1 MARVNLFLGA
11 GTVDRLRIAQGPVK
25 PLPQIAASTR
35 GARRRIDPLDAAAE
49 AALTQSVEAAP
60 EGLKAALAN
69 LGRAVLSDEAKGR
82 RR

>member
-1 MARVNLFLGA
+1 MNLFLGPGA
-11 GTVDRLRIAQGPVK
+11 VDKLRIAQGPVK
-25 PLPQIAASTR
+25 PLPRIAASTK

-49 AALTQSVEAAP
+49 AELTKSVEGAP
-60 EGLKAALAN
+60 DGLKAALAN